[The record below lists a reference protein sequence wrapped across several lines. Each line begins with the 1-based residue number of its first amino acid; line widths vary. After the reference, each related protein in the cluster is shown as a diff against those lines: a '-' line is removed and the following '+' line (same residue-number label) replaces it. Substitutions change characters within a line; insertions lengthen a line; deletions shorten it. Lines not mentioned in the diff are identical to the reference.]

1 MTMRSLTV
9 PPAEAGTAARLRYVS
24 DRDPGIA
31 RVRAGRGFAY
41 RTARGR
47 AICEDRAL
55 LRFLDNTLLRQRSA

>member
-9 PPAEAGTAARLRYVS
+9 PPAEAASGARLRYVS

-47 AICEDRAL
+47 ASTDERAR
-55 LRFLDNTLLRQRSA
+55 LRFLDHTLLRQRSA